1 MLYNDIYIYIYMI
14 IKINNKN
21 NPVIVERSN
30 ALTGTIDTPSDK
42 SISHRALILGM
53 LCIGETKIHNLLLSE
68 DIKSTI
74 SALEQFGANINVQEQ
89 PNITSVYGI
98 GIGGLLQP
106 KRKIYLGNS
115 GTSVRLLIGLMSS
128 CDVCAEFEGDSSLS
142 RRPMGRVLEPLK
154 EMGLE
159 IMSDDTEHLPLKLQG
174 TAYPIPINHILK
186 VPSAQIKSALMLAA
200 LNIRGSSII
209 IETTKTRD
217 HTEKLFEYFGADI
230 QTRINDAGHK
240 EIMINGQKRLSP
252 SQIDIPGDPSSAAFF
267 IVAALI
273 SKGSKLSI
281 KNVMINPTRSL
292 FIDYLIS
299 MGAKIDF
306 TKKYTKCGEEVSDID
321 VSASELK
328 GITTSLDDAPSIIDE
343 FLILS
348 VAAAYAKG
356 DSRFCGV
363 SELKV
368 KESNRLDAIINM
380 LTSSGVKCEMD
391 NDDLII
397 HGNGEVLG
405 GSNIKSNYD
414 HRVAMSALILGLA
427 TKKPV
432 RIDDVSPIPTSFPNF
447 MEIYHRIGGN
457 SYSG

>member
-1 MLYNDIYIYIYMI
+1 
-14 IKINNKN
+14 
-21 NPVIVERSN
+21 
-30 ALTGTIDTPSDK
+30 
-42 SISHRALILGM
+42 
-53 LCIGETKIHNLLLSE
+53 
-68 DIKSTI
+68 
-74 SALEQFGANINVQEQ
+74 
-89 PNITSVYGI
+89 
-98 GIGGLLQP
+98 
-106 KRKIYLGNS
+106 
-115 GTSVRLLIGLMSS
+115 
-128 CDVCAEFEGDSSLS
+128 
-142 RRPMGRVLEPLK
+142 
-154 EMGLE
+154 
-159 IMSDDTEHLPLKLQG
+159 
-174 TAYPIPINHILK
+174 
-186 VPSAQIKSALMLAA
+186 MLAA

-397 HGNGEVLG
+397 HGNGEVRG